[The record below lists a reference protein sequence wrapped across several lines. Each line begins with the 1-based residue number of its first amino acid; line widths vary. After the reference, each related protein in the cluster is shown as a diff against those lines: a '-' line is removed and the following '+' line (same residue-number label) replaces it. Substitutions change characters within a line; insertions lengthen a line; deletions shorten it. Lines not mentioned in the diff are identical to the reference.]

1 MLWAVLVV
9 TVFLGLFAFFPMKR
23 FMGVGGKSSKLFN
36 EAQNDINKG
45 DFAEAE
51 KKLRTHLKEDPDNIG
66 SALSLLDVYKVR
78 GKHDGIARVCRQL
91 LALYESGKQEF
102 NVYVIHKEFA
112 DVLWTQRKYEEA
124 FFHYVHS
131 LREDRNSGGLER
143 LAYALASQGHYN
155 EAIDLLKECQQKNP
169 KNMEVL
175 RSMIPCYIGIRRPDE
190 ARNILLDLLANA
202 SSENKDNYLLG
213 KLFYEMGDRESAQ
226 KYFTDFLLNLD
237 ASQAGEGQ
245 DALVLVMPAYYH
257 NAGSLSCRECDVWA
271 RVFQNVLAYVY
282 LNPSQK
288 QEIQWQLGFML
299 LFRDSETMNFEAAKS
314 AWQSIIAQGPNYKNI
329 INISKMLDQRRSRE
343 EFLRE
348 YEALKGQN
356 SFLDTVN
363 ISSANLKAAELFEI
377 PPFQSNI
384 VQEWIHPNLS
394 TGSKHVFVVSEKFD
408 VKQLETM
415 SPQQFK
421 SAIQRYLERQ
431 SYTVRKEVVLDGSG
445 TSLYLQCTDKANSSV
460 FWAFHRNSGDTG
472 EIELKTAVEQI
483 AAYKSDRAIIVSLG
497 SFTDAA
503 TKIAGKN
510 DIELISGASL
520 QATWNG

>member
-1 MLWAVLVV
+1 M
-9 TVFLGLFAFFPMKR
+9 
-23 FMGVGGKSSKLFN
+23 S
-36 EAQNDINKG
+36 
-45 DFAEAE
+45 AE
-51 KKLRTHLKEDPDNIG
+51 K
-66 SALSLLDVYKVR
+66 S
-78 GKHDGIARVCRQL
+78 
-91 LALYESGKQEF
+91 
-102 NVYVIHKEFA
+102 
-112 DVLWTQRKYEEA
+112 
-124 FFHYVHS
+124 
-131 LREDRNSGGLER
+131 
-143 LAYALASQGHYN
+143 
-155 EAIDLLKECQQKNP
+155 

-408 VKQLETM
+408 IKQLETM

>member
-1 MLWAVLVV
+1 
-9 TVFLGLFAFFPMKR
+9 
-23 FMGVGGKSSKLFN
+23 
-36 EAQNDINKG
+36 
-45 DFAEAE
+45 
-51 KKLRTHLKEDPDNIG
+51 
-66 SALSLLDVYKVR
+66 
-78 GKHDGIARVCRQL
+78 
-91 LALYESGKQEF
+91 
-102 NVYVIHKEFA
+102 
-112 DVLWTQRKYEEA
+112 
-124 FFHYVHS
+124 
-131 LREDRNSGGLER
+131 
-143 LAYALASQGHYN
+143 
-155 EAIDLLKECQQKNP
+155 
-169 KNMEVL
+169 
-175 RSMIPCYIGIRRPDE
+175 
-190 ARNILLDLLANA
+190 
-202 SSENKDNYLLG
+202 
-213 KLFYEMGDRESAQ
+213 
-226 KYFTDFLLNLD
+226 
-237 ASQAGEGQ
+237 
-245 DALVLVMPAYYH
+245 
-257 NAGSLSCRECDVWA
+257 
-271 RVFQNVLAYVY
+271 
-282 LNPSQK
+282 
-288 QEIQWQLGFML
+288 
-299 LFRDSETMNFEAAKS
+299 
-314 AWQSIIAQGPNYKNI
+314 
-329 INISKMLDQRRSRE
+329 MLDQRRSRE

-408 VKQLETM
+408 IKQLETM